1 MDYDQLTQYPI
12 QRLAYLV
19 TVSFVRIGR
28 LAHPPAFA
36 LVASVW
42 CNPWMVWAGVMPLTT
57 LNLKS
62 QMERYDVP
70 SQMMN
75 RDNFI
80 HAFFQ
85 ADFLF
90 Q

>member
-1 MDYDQLTQYPI
+1 
-12 QRLAYLV
+12 
-19 TVSFVRIGR
+19 
-28 LAHPPAFA
+28 
-36 LVASVW
+36 
-42 CNPWMVWAGVMPLTT
+42 MPLTT